1 MTWIFQGEDG
11 APPTLRMT
19 TITTSVTAA
28 ATATTTTIRIEEE
41 ETAEE
46 ETVEAEVVKEETAE
60 EESAK
65 EEIVKVE
72 IVKEEIVK
80 VEIVKEEI
88 VKEETAEEEFV
99 GVDAQTLVLDLVLG
113 LVPAPTLVAEVGT
126 EIAIEILTIAMTID
140 LRMRDEI
147 ETIGHEIAATMIES
161 IVVEGSALQLDHSR
175 LEIDT
180 TEIVVVVAVGEWIEI
195 VVVEG
200 MGVEENEKMIG
211 EGVEVWRERTERT
224 VQVPLLI
231 RIQINTRREIK
242 IMIMSTLMPTRKY
255 KSHPSI
261 NNHRQ
266 RHNHVHLH

>member
-60 EESAK
+60 EESA
-65 EEIVKVE
+65 
-72 IVKEEIVK
+72 KEEIVK